1 MQPALGPGG
10 PHEIAGSKAYGL
22 TIALALGLIFVSGC
36 GLPGGLSPIFPT
48 PVSPNGQGI
57 YKLYELI
64 SIPAVAIFV
73 LVEVL
78 LVIIV
83 LRFRRSRQKPGYV
96 PPQVHGNTP
105 LEIAWTLGPLAIVLA
120 IAGLSFAELQTDF
133 AISGTTIA
141 PGAGPTD
148 LEITVTAYQ
157 FGWDYDYPQGFTVNE
172 VGNVQGNVVPFVV
185 PVGKLVR
192 LRIRSR
198 DVIHSWWVP
207 AITGKTDAVPGYD
220 NFTWFRIDRPG
231 QWRGQCA
238 ELCGVGHASMIII
251 VKAVPQAEFNQWV
264 DQQVQQKQQ
273 SAASPARL
281 ASPSPSPS
289 R

>member
-1 MQPALGPGG
+1 MTTLRRRLPTARL
-10 PHEIAGSKAYGL
+10 A
-22 TIALALGLIFVSGC
+22 IALTMGLILIPGC

-48 PVSPNGQGI
+48 PVSPNGQNI

-73 LVEVL
+73 LVEAL
-78 LVIIV
+78 LLIIV
-83 LRFRRSRQKPGYV
+83 LRFRRKRQMPGYV

-105 LEIAWTLGPLAIVLA
+105 LEIAWTLGPLIIVLV
-120 IAGLSFAELQTDF
+120 IAGLSFLELQNDF

-141 PGAGPTD
+141 PAAGSTD
-148 LEITVTAYQ
+148 LEITVSAYQ
-157 FGWDYDYPQGFTVNE
+157 FGWEYDYPQGFTVNE
-172 VGNVQGNVVPFVV
+172 VGNVQGNVAPFVV

-207 AITGKTDAVPGYD
+207 AIIGKTDAVPGYD

-238 ELCGVGHASMIII
+238 ELCGAGHASMIII

-264 DQQVQQKQQ
+264 AQQLQQNQQ
-273 SAASPARL
+273 SPASSARL
-281 ASPSPSPS
+281 TSPSPSSSP
-289 R
+289 